1 MDADMTGFS
10 ISPAE
15 AAVAAGSS
23 VQLRALEN
31 YKDTTVTW
39 SIVDCNSDCGT
50 ISDTGLYTA
59 PPKVPNPSKV

>member
-1 MDADMTGFS
+1 
-10 ISPAE
+10 
-15 AAVAAGSS
+15 

-50 ISDTGLYTA
+50 ISSTGLYTA
-59 PPKVPNPSKV
+59 PPNILAFATLQLPRPLTGITSDLPVG